1 MKLITSNP
9 PNIILCITSTRTPYP
24 LAHSGCI
31 TGIDPCTE
39 VTIDQTTVT
48 RLPIIIDDLR

>member
-48 RLPIIIDDLR
+48 NNY